1 MESLNWSSRSPVA
14 IIVVALFVGLVG
26 MLSLSRLPL
35 QLFPDVNR
43 PQLSI
48 QMGWRTASPEEVE
61 SELLEPLENVMQG
74 LGGVEEIEGNA
85 FAEGANLN
93 LRFALGTDMKNA
105 LVEVIGRLDRL
116 PPLPRDADRPRVAL
130 GGDSTNETLSWFF
143 VQLLPGTPGPI
154 EAQRRFIEDTVRGR
168 LESVPGVAAVDV
180 NTGPPDDVRITLDLA
195 RAAALGISVPD
206 IANRA
211 ASANNVS
218 GGLLDI
224 GRRQYTLRFTG
235 RFSPEQLGALV
246 LAWRDGRPVH
256 LADVATI
263 DVAPPPRTFIA
274 YQNGNPA
281 VGIQVFRANGANVLA
296 TLDAVKA
303 AVAELR
309 AGPLK
314 AHGLGIEQSFDASL
328 FIRRAVRLLTENLV
342 IGALLALVVVW
353 WFMREWR
360 VTLLIAAT
368 IPVCLCATF
377 VALDLFGR
385 SLNVISLAGLAFAV
399 GMVVEGA
406 IVVSGNVVRLREGGM
421 PLEEACR
428 RGARQVAGALLAS
441 TATTVAVFV
450 PVLFLKDVEGQLFG
464 DLALTI
470 SIAVAISVIAA
481 LTLLPA
487 ALSFA
492 LQRPLRASG
501 YGQGWPR
508 LTEWVLRVTDTRA
521 RQLGWIAGL
530 LLLPLLLAYL
540 LLPPLDYLPPVK
552 RAAIDSFFDFPP
564 GMSPEVVNR
573 ELLPTLL
580 ERMRPYMEGRA
591 EPRLKNW
598 YIESWPGGGT
608 IGARVIDERRIGELE
623 TLVRD
628 KITVG
633 LPDTRVF
640 TVEGDLF
647 GGIGGSV
654 RSVGIHLQSE
664 DGAALNRVAIEGRAL
679 LEKEFPGAAVQ
690 SFPNP
695 EDVALE
701 LHAVPDDRRIA
712 EVGWD
717 RATVGTV
724 VRTIGAGA
732 WLGEYF
738 DGKSRLPIILRS
750 SEGTTPEELAD
761 AALATPAGPV
771 VRLGDLVQLSTV
783 LGPPAI
789 RRLNHRRTVTLTI
802 DPPPTLSLEKVL
814 QTIDTRV
821 LPTLRAHM
829 PADGSLRLAGS
840 ADSLSETLT
849 TMGRVF
855 AMALIVLL
863 LLMTVLFRSLR
874 DSLIVLF
881 TVPLALVGG
890 VLGLR
895 LLDLVHFQALDLLS
909 MIGFVM
915 MIGVIINHAI
925 LLVAAVRSVEREG
938 AALVEG
944 IRAGLQQRLRAILAS
959 TLTGALGA
967 LPMAVNPGPGSV
979 IYRGLAAVNI
989 GGVVISL
996 AFSLVLIPA
1005 LMRLL
1010 ARHPAGA
1017 AAAAAQ
1023 PAPVLP

>member
-1 MESLNWSSRSPVA
+1 V
-14 IIVVALFVGLVG
+14 
-26 MLSLSRLPL
+26 
-35 QLFPDVNR
+35 
-43 PQLSI
+43 SI
-48 QMGWRTASPEEVE
+48 QAGWRTASPEEVE

-74 LGGVEEIEGNA
+74 VPAVEEIEGNA
-85 FAEGANLN
+85 FAGFANLN

-105 LVEVIGRLDRL
+105 LVEVIGRLNRL
-116 PPLPRDADRPRVAL
+116 RPLPLDADRPQVSL
-130 GGDSTNETLSWFF
+130 GGNGNANETLSWFF

-154 EAQRRFIEDTVRGR
+154 EAQRRFIEDTLRSK
-168 LESVPGVAAVDV
+168 LEAVPGVASVDI
-180 NTGPPDDVRITLDLA
+180 NDGPPDDVRITLDLA
-195 RAAALGISVPD
+195 RTAALGISVPD

-211 ASANNVS
+211 AGANNVS
-218 GGLLDI
+218 GGQLDM

-246 LAWRDGRPVH
+246 LTWRDGRPVR
-256 LADVATI
+256 LADLATI
-263 DVAPPPRTFIA
+263 DVAPPARQFFA

-281 VGIQVFRANGANVLA
+281 IGIQVFRANGANVLA

-309 AGPLK
+309 EGPLK

-328 FIRRAVRLLTENLV
+328 FIRRAVHLLTENLIV
-342 IGALLALVVVW
+342 GALLALIVVW

-406 IVVSGNVVRLREGGM
+406 IVVSGNVVRMREAGM
-421 PLEEACR
+421 PLQEACR
-428 RGARQVAGALLAS
+428 KGAQQVAGALLAS

-470 SIAVAISVIAA
+470 SIAVAISVVAA
-481 LTLLPA
+481 LTLLPV

-492 LQRPLRASG
+492 LNRPLRPSH
-501 YGQGWPR
+501 YGQGWPK
-508 LTEWVLRVTDTRA
+508 LTEWVLRVTDTRPK
-521 RQLGWIAGL
+521 QLAWIGGL
-530 LLLPLLLAYL
+530 LLVPLLLAWWM
-540 LLPPLDYLPPVK
+540 LPPLDYLPPVK

-564 GMSPEVVNR
+564 GMSPEAVNR

-580 ERMRPYMEGRA
+580 QRMRPYMEGRQ
-591 EPRLKNW
+591 EPHLKNW
-598 YIESWPGGGT
+598 YIETWPGGGT
-608 IGARVIDERRIGELE
+608 IGARVIDESRIGELE
-623 TLVRD
+623 KLVRD

-647 GGIGGSV
+647 GGIGGSA

-664 DGAALNRVAIEGRAL
+664 DTANLNRVALEGRKL
-679 LEKEFPGAAVQ
+679 LEKVFPGAAVQ

-717 RATVGTV
+717 RATLGTV
-724 VRTIGAGA
+724 VRTVGEGA

-750 SEGTTPEELAD
+750 TEGPTAEELSNAP
-761 AALATPAGPV
+761 LMTPSGLV
-771 VRLGDLVQLSTV
+771 VRLGDLVQLSTAP
-783 LGPPAI
+783 GPPAI

-802 DPPPTLSLEKVL
+802 DPPATLSLEKVL
-814 QTIDTRV
+814 HTIDTRV
-821 LPTLRAHM
+821 LPALKAHM
-829 PADGSLRLAGS
+829 PPDGSMRLAGS
-840 ADSLSETLT
+840 ADSLSQTLT
-849 TMGRVF
+849 AMSRVF
-855 AMALIVLL
+855 ALALVVLL

-874 DSLIVLF
+874 DSAIVLL

-890 VLGLR
+890 VVGLR
-895 LLDLVHFQALDLLS
+895 LLDLVKFQALDLLS

-938 AALVEG
+938 ASLEEG

-1005 LMRLL
+1005 LMRLFARRERL
-1010 ARHPAGA
+1010 ALADAPAT
-1017 AAAAAQ
+1017 
-1023 PAPVLP
+1023 PSLVSP